1 MQATST
7 ALACAC
13 NFLTTCAMAGVLAV
27 GTLPKLVSDVRMDEG
42 ATTTS
47 KLYQQ
52 VSRTRGAIG
61 AVFWRT
67 AERLSAVSGNQWL
80 QNQGFLWSH
89 HVNRSGS

>member
-27 GTLPKLVSDVRMDEG
+27 GTLPKLVCYVRMDEG
-42 ATTTS
+42 ATTIS

-52 VSRTRGAIG
+52 G
-61 AVFWRT
+61 F
-67 AERLSAVSGNQWL
+67 
-80 QNQGFLWSH
+80 QNQGFH
-89 HVNRSGS
+89 GNRMLGDSWTPCQL